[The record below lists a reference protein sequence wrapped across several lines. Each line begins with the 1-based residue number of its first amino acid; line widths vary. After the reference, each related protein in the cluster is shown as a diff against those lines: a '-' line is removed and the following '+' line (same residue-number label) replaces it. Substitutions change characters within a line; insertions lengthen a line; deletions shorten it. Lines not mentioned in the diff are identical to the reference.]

1 MNGRPHHGLP
11 VHLFHPAFSQFQH
24 TLADPN
30 INLTADDYINTH
42 KYMSVS
48 AELYPTEPLRREA
61 ILTCLNEVI
70 HFHLISVTNADGTNA
85 DGSVVAPTAD
95 NYTARSGF
103 HELKNEVGSGGSDPT
118 IQGALSYRKTWISD
132 EVSWVP

>member
-1 MNGRPHHGLP
+1 MNGRPNHGLP
-11 VHLFHPAFSQFQH
+11 VHLFHPAFSHFQH

-30 INLTADDYINTH
+30 INLTADDYIRTH

-48 AELYPTEPLRREA
+48 AALYGTEPLRREA
-61 ILTCLNEVI
+61 ILTCLNEAI
-70 HFHLISVTNADGTNA
+70 HFNLLSVANADGTNA

-95 NYTARSGF
+95 NYIARSGF

-118 IQGALSYRKTWISD
+118 IEGSLSYRKTWISD
-132 EVSWVP
+132 DVRCPP